1 MKLITKKTDYALRA
15 LSFMAQKNSIV
26 SVNKMATDL
35 MIPKPFLRS
44 ILQELEKTK
53 IVKSIKGKG
62 GGFDLAKA
70 SEKIFLTELIAIFQG
85 PIKLHE
91 CLIRKS
97 TCPDVKEC
105 LLKEKIEKIRKYVVA
120 ELESITINSII
131 KKEEKDGKDS

>member
-15 LSFMAQKNSIV
+15 LSFMAQKNNIV
-26 SVNKMATDL
+26 SVNEMAEEL
-35 MIPKPFLRS
+35 MIPKPFLRG
-44 ILQELEKTK
+44 ILQELEKKK
-53 IVKSIKGKG
+53 IVKSFKGKG

-97 TCPDVKEC
+97 ICPNVREC
-105 LLKEKIEKIRKYVVA
+105 LLKEKIEKIRKYAIA
-120 ELESITINSII
+120 ELESITIGSII
-131 KKEEKDGKDS
+131 YKEVINERGF